1 MPYRHKIYCCF
12 FLTLFSLSTNAAGV
26 DTTAKRSALPLN
38 LLSYNTGDYSIYF
51 KNATKAIGADSLD
64 KGIHLLAIGVNNTF
78 LKQGFAKV
86 SEYRFLEFFNI
97 VQVTDTGKLTKSEKA
112 FGQAFLKMAF
122 TIKEG
127 ALPPNIQQYMKQ
139 ATNTVFNLRLK
150 AYIYSFDDPKKTLV
164 TLKELLAIAPNLTSA
179 NLLMADNLYDD
190 RKYEE
195 SIVYYTKVIKNSP
208 QYAYAYLRRGKA
220 YVYTNQLEKAVEDDD
235 AAISL
240 FPNYVK
246 AYYDR
251 ADAFFD
257 QDKYHEAITGYK
269 KSKSLNPYYE
279 YPNYN
284 ISRSYNYLKMADS
297 ALYYIDIHT
306 KSHPEDG
313 YGYDVKGDIYYDR
326 NEYTAAIELYTRAIA
341 FEPEKSSFYEDRGN
355 AYFYADKV
363 DEAIRDFEKSA
374 ELDKSKAYSL
384 DHIGDCYY
392 KLGEYGKAIPYHL
405 KASKVDPGYKY
416 AYTGLNLSY
425 VKLEKYEEAIKACK
439 KAIAIDSTYALAL
452 GNLGWTYYCSGNF
465 DACIEF
471 SYKAIKYENEATYA
485 MFNIALAT
493 LRKGDFE
500 KSKELY
506 IHFIATC
513 KEKGYEIRDGAIDD
527 LRDLIK
533 KKITVKEATYIIEH
547 IFEKTP

>member
-1 MPYRHKIYCCF
+1 MI
-12 FLTLFSLSTNAAGV
+12 LFSLSAYAARV

-38 LLSYNTGDYSIYF
+38 LLSYDTGDYSIYF

-78 LKQGFAKV
+78 LKQGFVKV

-127 ALPPNIQQYMKQ
+127 SLPPNIRQYMKQ

-150 AYIYSFDDPKKTLV
+150 AYIYSFDDPKNMLIA
-164 TLKELLAIAPNLTSA
+164 LNQLLAIAPNLPSA
-179 NLLMADNLYDD
+179 NLLMADNLYDEE
-190 RKYEE
+190 KYEE
-195 SIVYYTKVIKNSP
+195 SIAYYTKVIANSP

-220 YVYTNQLEKAVEDDD
+220 YVSTNQFEKAVEDDD
-235 AAISL
+235 AAIRL

-251 ADAFFD
+251 ADALFD
-257 QDKYHEAITGYK
+257 QEKYHEAIAGYQ
-269 KSKSLNPYYE
+269 KSKTFNPFYE
-279 YPNYN
+279 YPDYN
-284 ISRSYNYLKMADS
+284 ISRSYKYLKMPDS
-297 ALYYIDIHT
+297 ALYYINIYT

-326 NEYTAAIELYTRAIA
+326 NEYTTAIELYTRAIA
-341 FEPEKSSFYEDRGN
+341 FGAEKYSFYEDRGN
-355 AYFYADKV
+355 AFFYADKV
-363 DEAIRDFEKSA
+363 DQAIKDFEKSA
-374 ELDKSKAYSL
+374 GLDKSRAYPL
-384 DHIGDCYY
+384 DRMGDCYY
-392 KLGEYGKAIPYHL
+392 KLGEYEKAIPYHL
-405 KASKVDPGYKY
+405 KASKVDPRYKY

-425 VKLEKYEEAIKACK
+425 VKLEKYAEAIEACK

-452 GNLGWTYYCSGNF
+452 GNLGWSYYLAGKF

-471 SYKAIKYENEATYA
+471 SYKAIKYENDATYA

-493 LRKGDFE
+493 LCKGNFE

-506 IHFIATC
+506 SQFIATC
-513 KEKGYEIRDGAIDD
+513 KEKGYEISDGAVED

-533 KKITVKEATYIIEH
+533 KKIAVTEATFIIEH
-547 IFEKTP
+547 IFEKAP